1 MTVEAWS
8 EIPELE
14 YSVSDEG
21 RIASRRNG
29 GWKILKPWR
38 NSEGYT
44 FIHLTHKPP
53 RKRARVH
60 LLVAEAFLPDRPTPH
75 HEINHKDGDKTNNRA
90 DNLEWVTHSENVKHI
105 LRLRGKSCGD
115 GPPLRDDDIRSIRAL
130 RYQGYTRS
138 EVAKLFGMSPSNV
151 TMIAR
156 RKTWAHVA

>member
-1 MTVEAWS
+1 MEAWS

-53 RKRARVH
+53 RKQVRVH
-60 LLVAEAFLPDRPTPH
+60 LLVAQAFLPDRPTPR

-90 DNLEWVTHSENVKHI
+90 DNLEWVTHSENVRHI
-105 LRLRGKSCGD
+105 MSLRGRR
-115 GPPLRDDDIRSIRAL
+115 PLTGAQATESDIRDIRKM
-130 RYQGYTRS
+130 RS
-138 EVAKLFGMSPSNV
+138 EGTPRNVIATMFGMSPSNV